1 MAGTEQRLG
10 FVGLGAMGMHM
21 ARNMAQALDAPVN
34 VCDVSA
40 AAVEAAGEWG
50 GVACASP
57 ADVAQASDI
66 VITMVPADHHVRS
79 VFLGDGGLIEGAHK
93 NLIAIDFSTIG
104 AWTITEIAEAFAET
118 GAVAFGGAA
127 TRGVP
132 AAKAGTLTVFV
143 DSDPPAFETAK
154 PVIEAFSEIIVQT
167 GAIGSSKVMKIL
179 NNLMVGVNVA
189 ATAEAVA
196 LAGKVGIPAETL
208 IRLIQKGSGSSYA
221 MDNHF
226 AKNLLSANIGPGI
239 FPTDYILKD
248 LRLAGEM
255 ARRQRHT
262 LHFGALAMA
271 VYRGT
276 GAMGY
281 DKHYYPAALRWMER
295 GADMEALTPMP
306 DNAP

>member
-79 VFLGDGGLIEGAHK
+79 VFLGDDGLIEGAHE
-93 NLIAIDFSTIG
+93 NLIAIDFS
-104 AWTITEIAEAFAET
+104 T